1 MRATM
6 SKMLIFAA
14 ASALFAA
21 NAFATYIVVMKN
33 GTTYRAKAKWS
44 VSNGKALIALE
55 SGQTL
60 QVDPSLIDE
69 AASERQTKSG
79 LGDARVID
87 LGNATATQ
95 EAPRQQQPSLGASI
109 KLRNIGGPS
118 SLQQAPAP
126 APTAPSTSATP
137 AVSPVATGGAM
148 LTQEAVD
155 KFAKAYENVGLFE
168 QKLTA
173 TGPRSLR
180 AELTADTE
188 DKVFNAISATS
199 FLMVRNAGLPGV
211 QIDEVELFMKTTT
224 GGSSGRFQMNRDDAQ
239 ALDSKKLSQ
248 QEYFVRRVIY

>member
-1 MRATM
+1 MK
-6 SKMLIFAA
+6 KMLIFAA

-33 GTTYRAKAKWS
+33 GTTYRAKAKWT

-60 QVDPSLIDE
+60 QVDPALIDE
-69 AASERQTKSG
+69 AASDRQTRSG
-79 LGDARVID
+79 LGDAKVID
-87 LGNATATQ
+87 LGNANTEAQ
-95 EAPRQQQPSLGASI
+95 QAPRAQQPSLGASI
-109 KLRNIGGPS
+109 KLRNIGGPA
-118 SLQQAPAP
+118 SLTPP
-126 APTAPSTSATP
+126 PSASATP
-137 AVSPVATGGAM
+137 TPNGTSPAGVSPAAGGGM
-148 LTQEAVD
+148 LSQEAVD

-173 TGPRSLR
+173 TGPHSLR

-199 FLMVRNAGLPGV
+199 FLMVRNAGMSGV
-211 QIDEVELFMKTTT
+211 QIDQVELFMKTTT

>member
-1 MRATM
+1 MK
-6 SKMLIFAA
+6 KMLIFAA
-14 ASALFAA
+14 ASVLFAA

-33 GTTYRAKAKWS
+33 GTSYRAKAKWT

-69 AASERQTKSG
+69 PASERQTRSG

-87 LGNATATQ
+87 LGNNNATQ

-118 SLQQAPAP
+118 SLPQAPAAGP
-126 APTAPSTSATP
+126 AGAPVIA
-137 AVSPVATGGAM
+137 PVAASGS
-148 LTQEAVD
+148 LLSQEVVD

-199 FLMVRNAGLPGV
+199 FLMVRNAGVPGI

>member
-1 MRATM
+1 MK
-6 SKMLIFAA
+6 KMLIFAA

-60 QVDPSLIDE
+60 QVDPALIDE
-69 AASERQTKSG
+69 PASEKQTRSG

-87 LGNATATQ
+87 LGNNSATQ
-95 EAPRQQQPSLGASI
+95 EAPRQPQPSLGASI

-118 SLQQAPAP
+118 SLPSQTPAP
-126 APTAPSTSATP
+126 ATAPSGSAAVP
-137 AVSPVATGGAM
+137 AVVATGG
-148 LTQEAVD
+148 LLGQEVVD

-199 FLMVRNAGLPGV
+199 FLMVRNAGMTGV
-211 QIDEVELFMKTTT
+211 QIDQVELFMKTTT

-239 ALDSKKLSQ
+239 ALDSKKISQ

>member
-1 MRATM
+1 MK
-6 SKMLIFAA
+6 KMLILAA

-33 GTTYRAKAKWS
+33 GTSYRAKAKWT

-69 AASERQTKSG
+69 PASERQTRSG

-87 LGNATATQ
+87 LGNNNATQ

-118 SLQQAPAP
+118 SLPQAPAAGP
-126 APTAPSTSATP
+126 AGAPAI
-137 AVSPVATGGAM
+137 APVAASGS
-148 LTQEAVD
+148 LLSQEVVD

-199 FLMVRNAGLPGV
+199 FLMVRNAAVPGI